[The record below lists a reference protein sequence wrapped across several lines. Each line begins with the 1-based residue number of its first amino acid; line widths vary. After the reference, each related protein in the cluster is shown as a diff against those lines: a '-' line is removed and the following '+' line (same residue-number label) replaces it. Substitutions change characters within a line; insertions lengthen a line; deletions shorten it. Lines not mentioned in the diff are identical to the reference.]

1 MPLLLLAE
9 DFLSFYVPQ
18 FHFVIDADADAAFA
32 YVVVIVIDET
42 NVFSQRKN

>member
-9 DFLSFYVPQ
+9 DFLSFFVPQ

-32 YVVVIVIDET
+32 YVVVIVID
-42 NVFSQRKN
+42 VHR